1 MYKVQLT
8 LTPQEVMLLESEANL
23 LGYNLTK
30 YIKSLI
36 SRKVVNMV
44 EQSTITTY
52 RMSKRAE
59 NLALQSLEEH
69 KQGKTIKLTSL
80 DQLDN
85 L

>member
-80 DQLDN
+80 AQLDN